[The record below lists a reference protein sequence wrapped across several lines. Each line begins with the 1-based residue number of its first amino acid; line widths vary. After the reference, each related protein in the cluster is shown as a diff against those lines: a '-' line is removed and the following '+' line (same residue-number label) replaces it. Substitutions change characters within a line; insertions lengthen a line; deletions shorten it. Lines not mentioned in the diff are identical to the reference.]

1 MLKHVVCWKFK
12 DENKEANMQKVKEL
26 LEALP
31 AKIPFIRKLDVGV
44 NVNTSD
50 AATFDMALVTEFD
63 SQADL
68 NAYQIHPDHQAVSK
82 FVSTV
87 RTDRTVVDYYF

>member
-12 DENKEANMQKVKEL
+12 EEGKEESMAKVKEML
-26 LEALP
+26 LALP
-31 AKIPFIRKLDVGV
+31 EKIPFIRSLDVGV

-63 SQADL
+63 SQEDL
-68 NAYQIHPDHQAVSK
+68 DAYQVHPDHQAVSK
-82 FVSTV
+82 FVATV
-87 RTDRTVVDYYF
+87 RTDRSVVDYYF

>member
-12 DENKEANMQKVKEL
+12 DENKVENMAKVKTM

-31 AKIPFIRKLDVGV
+31 AKIPYIKALDVGV

-50 AATFDMALVTEFD
+50 AAT
-63 SQADL
+63 
-68 NAYQIHPDHQAVSK
+68 
-82 FVSTV
+82 
-87 RTDRTVVDYYF
+87 

>member
-12 DENKEANMQKVKEL
+12 EENKEERMQKVREML
-26 LEALP
+26 LALP
-31 AKIPFIRKLDVGV
+31 AKIPFIRSLDVGV

-63 SQADL
+63 SQEDL
-68 NAYQIHPDHQAVSK
+68 NAYQVHPDHQAVTK
-82 FVSTV
+82 FVATV
-87 RTDRTVVDYYF
+87 CTDRSVVDYYF

>member
-1 MLKHVVCWKFK
+1 MLKHVVCWKFA
-12 DENKEANMQKVKEL
+12 DENKDANMQKVKAL

-31 AKIPFIRKLDVGV
+31 AKIPLIRSLDIGV

-50 AATFDMALVTEFD
+50 AAEFDMALVTAFD

-68 NAYQIHPDHQAVSK
+68 DAYQVHPDHQAVSK
-82 FVSTV
+82 FIAAI
-87 RTDRTVVDYYF
+87 RTARTVVDYYF

>member
-12 DENKEANMQKVKEL
+12 EENKKESMQKVREML
-26 LEALP
+26 LALP
-31 AKIPFIRKLDVGV
+31 AKIPFIRSLDVGV

-63 SQADL
+63 SQEDL
-68 NAYQIHPDHQAVSK
+68 NAYQVHPDHQAVAK
-82 FVSTV
+82 FVATV
-87 RTDRTVVDYYF
+87 CTDRSVIDYYF